1 MEIIV
6 TGKANEYFKP
16 DQIILNIN
24 FYVKENAYEDVL
36 IKGTNN
42 VKIFIDEVLINNG
55 FKNDDLKTRSF
66 IIKEEKKYDNISNNY
81 IFDGFSYNQEA
92 SLKFNYDKELLSK
105 LMVDI
110 SKLESAPKYKIN
122 FGLINEKDIRK
133 NVLTLSYND
142 ALEKATI
149 LANASHKN
157 ILKCIKIDYKNDV
170 KYFSQSNLD
179 SELMYARETANTINE
194 IFTPEDILVSEE
206 IICHFIAE

>member
-24 FYVKENAYEDVL
+24 FCVKENTYEDVL

-55 FKNDDLKTRSF
+55 FKNNDLKTRSF

-157 ILKCIKIDYKNDV
+157 ILRCIKIDYKNDV

-179 SELMYARETANTINE
+179 SEFMYARETANTINE

>member
-24 FYVKENAYEDVL
+24 FYVKENTYEDVL

-66 IIKEEKKYDNISNNY
+66 IIKEDKKYDNISNNY

-142 ALEKATI
+142 ALEKATV

-179 SELMYARETANTINE
+179 SEFMYARETANTINE

>member
-24 FYVKENAYEDVL
+24 FCVKENTYEDVL

-55 FKNDDLKTRSF
+55 FKNNDLKTRSF

-179 SELMYARETANTINE
+179 SEFMYARETANTINE